1 MKSNTRRIT
10 FSAVAVA
17 ISAVC
22 VLLTNVLPI
31 SFALL
36 AIAAVCYYL
45 VFDKCGVAFGFLAIL
60 ASVGI
65 SFSMG
70 LTSAFLLN
78 TIIFVPYSVVA
89 YFCRKFIYTNNKYAI
104 IRSIIVG
111 LYAILLFYILT
122 LVFNWIL
129 TTGYTGSTDSVA
141 HLDKLINNVGV
152 IIAGVIF
159 TLVTVIFDFAFQ
171 ILVKQLSAR
180 IKT

>member
-1 MKSNTRRIT
+1 
-10 FSAVAVA
+10 
-17 ISAVC
+17 
-22 VLLTNVLPI
+22 
-31 SFALL
+31 
-36 AIAAVCYYL
+36 
-45 VFDKCGVAFGFLAIL
+45 
-60 ASVGI
+60 
-65 SFSMG
+65 MG